1 MKKVLNSI
9 IITTVFSVALYAQTT
24 EFDTFFEQADTFF
37 AAYVKDGKVAYREIQ
52 SNPDQLNQ
60 LLEMIANSDLEQAS
74 KNEQKA
80 FLINTYNI
88 LTIHSIIGNGIPA
101 SPLDVEGFFNEQT
114 HTVAGREVTLDQV
127 EKEMLLPNF
136 NDARLHFVLVCAA
149 TGCPPLKSFAYVP
162 GKLDEQIQESTEAAL
177 NSSYFTR
184 VKSEEN
190 KVLVSELFN
199 WYKQDF
205 LAEAESILDY
215 INTFRNE
222 KIPESYEVDYY
233 TYDWS
238 LNDRQ

>member
-1 MKKVLNSI
+1 MKKILNSI
-9 IITTVFSVALYAQTT
+9 IIATVFSVALNAQVT

-37 AAYVKDGKVAYREIQ
+37 AAYVEDGKVAYREVQ
-52 SNPDQLNQ
+52 SNPAQLNK
-60 LLEMIANSDLEQAS
+60 LLDIIANADIEQAS
-74 KNEQKA
+74 HKQHKA
-80 FLINTYNI
+80 FLINTYNL
-88 LTIHSIIGNGIPA
+88 LTIHSIIENGIPA

-136 NDARLHFVLVCAA
+136 DDARLHFVLVCAA

-162 GKLDEQIQESTEAAL
+162 EKLDEQIQQSTVATL

-184 VKSEEN
+184 LKNEEN
-190 KVLVSELFN
+190 KVLVSELFS

-205 LAEAESILDY
+205 LAEAGTILDY
-215 INTFRNE
+215 VNTFREE
-222 KIPESYEVDYY
+222 KIPESYKVDYY